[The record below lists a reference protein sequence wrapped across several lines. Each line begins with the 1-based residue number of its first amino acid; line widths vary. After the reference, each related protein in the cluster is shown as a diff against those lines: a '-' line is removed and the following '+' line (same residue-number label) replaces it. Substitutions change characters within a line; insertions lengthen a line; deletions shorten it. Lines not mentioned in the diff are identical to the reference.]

1 MPGGHALLMAMERL
15 HRLKGEPLVLHRTG
29 ATDVTVNAKLFGA
42 DDQELTGSMDERVR
56 RIRITNFAIAAA
68 AWPGPPRQGDTI
80 GDYVIVGDVDTRKS
94 GTTVI
99 AHLMDVS
106 KAG

>member
-15 HRLKGEPLVLHRTG
+15 HKLKGEPLVLSRG
-29 ATDVTVNAKLFGA
+29 ATTVTVNAKLFGA
-42 DDQELTGSMDERVR
+42 DDQELAGSMDERVR
-56 RIRITNFAIAAA
+56 RIRITNYAIAAA

-106 KAG
+106 RIG